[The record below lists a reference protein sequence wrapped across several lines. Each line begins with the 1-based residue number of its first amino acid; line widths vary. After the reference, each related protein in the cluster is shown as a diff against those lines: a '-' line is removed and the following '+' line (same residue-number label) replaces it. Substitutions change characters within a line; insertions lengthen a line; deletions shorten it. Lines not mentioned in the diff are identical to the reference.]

1 MALTKTTIC
10 MISNPSDLHDYFIA
24 GPFKYLQICIIIFA
38 FLKLVQDYL
47 LSRTADQFQGQMWWF
62 YTNLQDF
69 ENSVSKVYVSYFH
82 KINKNQC
89 CVL

>member
-47 LSRTADQFQGQMWWF
+47 LSRTADQFQGQM
-62 YTNLQDF
+62 
-69 ENSVSKVYVSYFH
+69 
-82 KINKNQC
+82 
-89 CVL
+89 